1 MVPSL
6 EIGQLA
12 DKFSHRWAALGNFTN
27 CQLVG
32 EDLNN
37 ASQEYLTDLM
47 SARCGLPSCT
57 RSHSRPGVA
66 TITAGRRASSRIWNV
81 IGQTGCG
88 PVLSLAETAVT

>member
-1 MVPSL
+1 MVPSI

-12 DKFSHRWAALGNFTN
+12 DKVKSSMGGFKLGEG
-27 CQLVG
+27 LY
-32 EDLNN
+32 

-88 PVLSLAETAVT
+88 PGLSLAETAVT